1 MAHETPIQMDIP
13 LGDRAYQAWVGPG
26 LLASVGERA
35 QALGLGKRCAVIT
48 DSTVGPLYADG
59 VLASLRKVGI
69 EAHAMQVP
77 AGEASKS
84 VSQVEDL
91 CRQMMRAGCDRHS
104 FVVAL
109 GGGVVGDLAGF
120 VAGIFFRGVPYV
132 QLPSTIV
139 SQVDSSVGGKT
150 GVNAPEGKNLIGVF
164 HQPKLVLAD
173 TDTLASL
180 PEREFREG
188 FAEVIKHAAIRDA
201 DMIPMIEAVLKDRE
215 ANLPELMARNIGI
228 KAAVVVEDERETSGT
243 RALLNFGHTI
253 GHGIEAAAGY
263 GQLLHGEAI
272 SLGLIAAT
280 RLSQRYAGLSEIDAV
295 QIISLLEAF
304 QLPQRLPEGMAT
316 EAVMGYLR
324 RDKKFQDGQVR
335 FVLVRALGDACVSS
349 KVTTADM
356 EAEIEALR

>member
-1 MAHETPIQMDIP
+1 MANDTPILVNIP
-13 LGDRAYQAWVGPG
+13 LGDRAYEALVGPN
-26 LLASVGERA
+26 LLASVGERVTK
-35 QALGLGKRCAVIT
+35 LKLGKRCAVIT
-48 DSTVGPLYADG
+48 DSTVGPLYGDC
-59 VLASLRKVGI
+59 VVASLKEAGI
-69 EAHAMQVP
+69 DAHAMEVP

-84 VSQVEDL
+84 VSLAEDL
-91 CRQMMRAGCDRHS
+91 CRQMIRAGCDRHS

-120 VAGIFFRGVPYV
+120 VAGIFYRGVPYV
-132 QLPSTIV
+132 QLPTTIV

-150 GVNAPEGKNLIGVF
+150 GVNAAEGKNLIGVF

-173 TDTLASL
+173 TATLTSL

-188 FAEVIKHAAIRDA
+188 FAEVIKHAAIRDEA
-201 DMIPMIEAVLKDRE
+201 MVPMIEAVLKNRE

-228 KAAVVVEDERETSGT
+228 KAAVVVEDERETSGI

-280 RLSQRYAGLSEIDAV
+280 RLSQRYASLSAERAA
-295 QIISLLEAF
+295 QIIDLLKAF
-304 QLPQRLPEGMAT
+304 NLPQQLPEGMAT
-316 EAVMGYLR
+316 EAVMTYLQ

-335 FVLVRALGDACVSS
+335 FVLVRGLGDAFVSS
-349 KVTTADM
+349 KVTIADM
-356 EAEIEALR
+356 EAEIDALR